1 MPHERKPGRS
11 SILTAT
17 FTVGINP
24 RRKLALHLNKAISLE
39 YLHPPLTAQN
49 GLVMTDCLA
58 VQVIYA
64 LPRPIIG
71 VSSLLD
77 DVYNTI
83 LLSKSFC
90 ALVEHMDIIFKNHS
104 ENPNKCSL

>member
-1 MPHERKPGRS
+1 MPHERKPERS

-17 FTVGINP
+17 FTAGINP

-58 VQVIYA
+58 VQVICA
-64 LPRPIIG
+64 LPRPIKG
-71 VSSLLD
+71 TSDLR

-83 LLSKSFC
+83 LPSNSFC
-90 ALVEHMDIIFKNHS
+90 ALIEHMDIIFKHHS
-104 ENPNKCSL
+104 EKPNKCSL